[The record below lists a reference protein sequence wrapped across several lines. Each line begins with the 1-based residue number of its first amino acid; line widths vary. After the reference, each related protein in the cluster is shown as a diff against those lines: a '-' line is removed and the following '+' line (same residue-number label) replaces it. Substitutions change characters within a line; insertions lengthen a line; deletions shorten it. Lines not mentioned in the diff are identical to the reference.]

1 MQKFFKVLAT
11 VLVLSLMLSL
21 AGCGDYVAK
30 VNGKTISK
38 KDFDKRFSQVQA
50 DMKLQGVDF
59 TSADG
64 QKMLESLKQQT
75 LDQMVNELLILDY
88 AKEKKIEPTK
98 DEITNK
104 INEIRAQFSSPQE
117 FDKALKDRNISTDD
131 LTEMVKLQ
139 LINEKIYNEVTKGI
153 TVSEQEVKDYYE
165 KHKNEPDF
173 QAPEKR
179 QVRHILIAVSDGNAQ
194 NNPHFT
200 PNVKRTDAEAK
211 KLAEDLIKQIKAG
224 KDFATLAKEKSDD
237 PGVKENGGE
246 YTFGR
251 GEMVKEFEDAAFAL
265 KKPGDITETPV
276 KTAFGYHIIK
286 LEKIIPAKQKTYDEV
301 KEQLKNYLLEQKK
314 RDAYNKF
321 LEDLKK
327 KAKIET
333 KLNTS
338 K

>member
-1 MQKFFKVLAT
+1 MKKFIKILAAVFVLTLA
-11 VLVLSLMLSL
+11 LGL

-38 KDFDKRFSQVQA
+38 KEFDRRFSQVQA

-64 QKMLESLKQQT
+64 QKMLKNLKQQT
-75 LDQMVNELLILDY
+75 LDQMINELLISQY

-104 INEIRAQFSSPQE
+104 INEIRAQFTSPQE
-117 FDKALKDRNISTDD
+117 FEKALKDRNISNDD
-131 LTEMVKLQ
+131 LTEMVRIQ
-139 LINEKIYNEVTKGI
+139 LINEKIYNEITKGI

-165 KHKNEPDF
+165 KHKTEAEF
-173 QAPEKR
+173 QSPEQR
-179 QVRHILIAVSDGNAQ
+179 QVRHILIAVNDGNAQ
-194 NNPHFT
+194 NNPHFNT
-200 PNVKRTDAEAK
+200 SVKRTDAEAK

-224 KDFATLAKEKSDD
+224 KDFTTLAKEKSDD
-237 PGVKENGGE
+237 PGVKENGGQ
-246 YTFGR
+246 YTFSR

-286 LEKIIPAKQKTYDEV
+286 LEKIIPARQKSYDEV

-314 RDAYNKF
+314 RDAYSKF
-321 LEDLKK
+321 LNDLRK

-333 KLNTS
+333 KLS
-338 K
+338 